1 MKLERF
7 QVVNENYNHGGCIR
21 PHYLIGEVK
30 MLHYNN
36 YLGSVLP
43 YRQIFTFPKHCLKC
57 DRGLMAHLFIQI
69 VVLFLIGVEQFFY
82 NTHYIQLV

>member
-1 MKLERF
+1 
-7 QVVNENYNHGGCIR
+7 
-21 PHYLIGEVK
+21 

-43 YRQIFTFPKHCLKC
+43 YRQIFTFPKYCLKG

-69 VVLFLIGVEQFFY
+69 LVFVFDQCRPVFY
-82 NTHYIQLV
+82 NAHYIQLL